1 MKIFAGILLLFLFS
15 LLAIS
20 LYIFQKSFA
29 RGKPPIPHDSAAR
42 PHMVAAV
49 TEGKEWFLS
58 QPYQKVSIPSKDGL
72 TLRGLYLSAHS
83 DDTLILMHGYHAEG
97 LYECCPMVKYYYEQ
111 GYNLLI
117 PDQRAHGESEGK
129 YLSFGILEKEDVASW
144 ASFLMEQFA
153 PRNIFLSGVSMGGA
167 TVVMSALTQLP
178 DRVRGIIADCPF
190 GDPVEQFC
198 YSIKQK
204 AGLPGPPFVYLC
216 GIWSR
221 LLAGFHFTDISV
233 TDLAAARLPLLLL
246 HGTADP
252 TVPDSMSKA
261 IETHYGGPVQR
272 ILFEGCAHAYAAV
285 QNPEKYRAAVTEFMN
300 RYKQ

>member
-15 LLAIS
+15 LLALS
-20 LYIFQKSFA
+20 LYIFLKSFR
-29 RGKPPIPHDSAAR
+29 RGHPPIPHDSAAR

-58 QPYQKVSIPSKDGL
+58 QPYQRVKVTSADGL
-72 TLRGLYLSAHS
+72 VLRGLYLSAHS
-83 DDTLILMHGYHAEG
+83 ENTLILMHGYHSEG

-129 YLSFGILEKEDVASW
+129 YLSFGILEKEDVACW
-144 ASFLMEQFA
+144 ARFLTEQFA

-190 GDPVEQFC
+190 GDPANQFC
-198 YSIKQK
+198 YSIQQK
-204 AGLPGPPFVYLC
+204 TGLPGRPFLYLC

-221 LLAGFHFTDISV
+221 LLAGYHFTDVSV
-233 TDLAAARLPLLLL
+233 TDLAEARLPLLLL
-246 HGTADP
+246 HGTDDP
-252 TVPDSMSKA
+252 TVPDQMSREIA
-261 IETHYGGPVQR
+261 DHYGGPVQR
-272 ILFEGCAHAYAAV
+272 VLFEGCAHAYASV
-285 QNPEKYRAAVTEFMN
+285 QDPKKYRAAVIDFMN
-300 RYKQ
+300 RCKQ